1 MNFYFYAFLIAE
13 AIGETCRAV
22 SFEGGGSHG
31 AYEAGAFYTLVNTLN
46 AADVAYDIVTGISTG
61 ALNAGALAQFAKG
74 NEKAAG
80 EFLVNTWLTI
90 DGSQYVF
97 VDWPGG
103 LAQGILFEPGLYNT
117 ATLKNMINTKLNKG
131 INRKVTVGSTNLDT
145 GEFINFDES
154 LGSEFLEAIMCSAS
168 PPFIFP
174 FQSFQGQSYADG
186 GCLINL
192 DVFQAI
198 TRCYEETNNYA
209 DIIVD
214 LIFDTKISSLPVS
227 FTFNTIDVMSRVN
240 QISSYNSAIWYY
252 NQAKLAYPK
261 VQFRYVIIPTGDM
274 PGGIVPLNFT
284 QSVLEAEVSMG
295 KTDAANKIKSGEN
308 GRDTIERLYQQVK
321 FNIIT
326 P

>member
-1 MNFYFYAFLIAE
+1 
-13 AIGETCRAV
+13 
-22 SFEGGGSHG
+22 
-31 AYEAGAFYTLVNTLN
+31 
-46 AADVAYDIVTGISTG
+46 
-61 ALNAGALAQFAKG
+61 
-74 NEKAAG
+74 
-80 EFLVNTWLTI
+80 
-90 DGSQYVF
+90 
-97 VDWPGG
+97 
-103 LAQGILFEPGLYNT
+103 
-117 ATLKNMINTKLNKG
+117 MINTKLNKG